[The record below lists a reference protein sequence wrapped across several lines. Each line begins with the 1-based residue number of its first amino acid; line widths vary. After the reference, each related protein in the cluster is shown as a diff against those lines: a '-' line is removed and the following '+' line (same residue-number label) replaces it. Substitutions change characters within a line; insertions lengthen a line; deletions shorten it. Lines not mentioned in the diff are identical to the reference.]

1 MEVDGLPTSDLS
13 ERELEQGTFDE
24 PDGSDDPGEEEDG
37 ESDKDEMNEDDALDE
52 SDESDEELESGNEEG
67 NLDEDTE
74 EKVSNEEKNVNED
87 AKEKES
93 GDDKSEEARGKDVK
107 VSTSGVMSVQPSEQK
122 KKQNRHI
129 VFDEK
134 DSNDLPLPEFLE
146 SSKLE
151 DGEPED
157 SDSDAAPEEVT
168 LAVGKKVADR
178 EDMNRKKELQKKKH
192 LVKED
197 RKRKHVR
204 NKLQQEQ
211 KRQRLENL
219 NSKRLPKNFLEA
231 VVAEQKEQ
239 PGKKAIEKL
248 REEKKIKKFIDSC
261 NIADENVDE
270 EGLTTSQCGVH
281 VRTLKQETKKNI
293 FIAKQARAFIKEAQY
308 GKRLV
313 RMESKELHQM
323 EVRRQKSGK
332 NILAKNL

>member
-1 MEVDGLPTSDLS
+1 MEVDGFPTSDLS
-13 ERELEQGTFDE
+13 ERELERGTFDE
-24 PDGSDDPGEEEDG
+24 PDGGDDPGEEEDG
-37 ESDKDEMNEDDALDE
+37 ESDEDEMNEDDALDE
-52 SDESDEELESGNEEG
+52 SDESDEELDTGNEEG

-87 AKEKES
+87 AKEEES

-107 VSTSGVMSVQPSEQK
+107 VSTSGVMSVQPSEQ

-168 LAVGKKVADR
+168 LAVGKKLADR
-178 EDMNRKKELQKKKH
+178 EDVNRKKELQKKKH

-211 KRQRLENL
+211 KRERLENL

-231 VVAEQKEQ
+231 VVAEQKKQ
-239 PGKKAIEKL
+239 PGKKAIKKL
-248 REEKKIKKFIDSC
+248 RKKKKVKKFTDKC
-261 NIADENVDE
+261 NTADVNVE

-281 VRTLKQETKKNI
+281 VQTLKQETEKNI
-293 FIAKQARAFIKEAQY
+293 FIAKQAEAFIKEVQY
-308 GKRLV
+308 GKRV
-313 RMESKELHQM
+313 MRIESKELHQM

-332 NILAKNL
+332 NILVKKL